1 MSPVRKFPTIV
12 LIACMATAAAQTFYG
27 NGYTIIEGMEAET
40 GGDLQAYV
48 FKTIDAATVEDGLRQ
63 LLNGSGWA
71 LAQPINADP
80 NIWRLYRQPWPDNKR
95 TINPMPLGEALAWIA
110 GDGWALVVDPVNRL
124 VSFEVAPRYAR
135 MPTPSATD
143 GVGMTNSVLYPAS
156 GRQTAAPTAASS
168 GTHGETTP
176 SGAAYPVN
184 YGGVYVDA
192 STLSVYPGNAPS
204 SSFHD
209 SRYDTTAVYRGDAR
223 AYRQDGAQAA
233 PAQPVRRST
242 ATVPQA
248 SAAATGKTASN
259 TPATDNK
266 GKTSTMTKTANSK
279 TGKSRQADAPTGTKK
294 TAVPA
299 DTGKTAVSAGTG
311 KTASSTD
318 TGQSPAVK
326 TTEERP

>member
-143 GVGMTNSVLYPAS
+143 GVA
-156 GRQTAAPTAASS
+156 
-168 GTHGETTP
+168 
-176 SGAAYPVN
+176 
-184 YGGVYVDA
+184 
-192 STLSVYPGNAPS
+192 
-204 SSFHD
+204 
-209 SRYDTTAVYRGDAR
+209 
-223 AYRQDGAQAA
+223 
-233 PAQPVRRST
+233 
-242 ATVPQA
+242 
-248 SAAATGKTASN
+248 
-259 TPATDNK
+259 
-266 GKTSTMTKTANSK
+266 
-279 TGKSRQADAPTGTKK
+279 
-294 TAVPA
+294 
-299 DTGKTAVSAGTG
+299 
-311 KTASSTD
+311 
-318 TGQSPAVK
+318 
-326 TTEERP
+326 

>member
-12 LIACMATAAAQTFYG
+12 LAACMATAAAQTFYG

-71 LAQPINADP
+71 LAQPINAYP

-192 STLSVYPGNAPS
+192 STLSVYPGNTPS

-209 SRYDTTAVYRGDAR
+209 SRYDTTAVYRDDAR

-248 SAAATGKTASN
+248 SAAATGKTAAN

-266 GKTSTMTKTANSK
+266 GKTLTMTKTANSK

-311 KTASSTD
+311 KTAPSTD

-326 TTEERP
+326 TTEGRP

>member
-12 LIACMATAAAQTFYG
+12 LAACMATAAAQTFYG

-135 MPTPSATD
+135 IRAAD
-143 GVGMTNSVLYPAS
+143 GCADCRVKRNPRRNHALGRGLSGQLRRGVCRCIHAVRLSGQRTVLFFS
-156 GRQTAAPTAASS
+156 
-168 GTHGETTP
+168 
-176 SGAAYPVN
+176 
-184 YGGVYVDA
+184 
-192 STLSVYPGNAPS
+192 
-204 SSFHD
+204 
-209 SRYDTTAVYRGDAR
+209 
-223 AYRQDGAQAA
+223 
-233 PAQPVRRST
+233 
-242 ATVPQA
+242 
-248 SAAATGKTASN
+248 
-259 TPATDNK
+259 
-266 GKTSTMTKTANSK
+266 
-279 TGKSRQADAPTGTKK
+279 
-294 TAVPA
+294 
-299 DTGKTAVSAGTG
+299 
-311 KTASSTD
+311 
-318 TGQSPAVK
+318 
-326 TTEERP
+326 